1 MRAKLIISV
10 VTALLL
16 CSSAV
21 FGVTIS
27 VPTPEW
33 PTIQAGID
41 AAFDGDTVLVQPG
54 TYVENINFNGKNITV
69 GSLCLTTGESTY
81 ISQTVIDGNQSGS
94 VVTFESGENST
105 AVLIGFTIING
116 IGTLVDL
123 SGKGIYLYCGGGII
137 CINSSPS
144 LVNLAITG
152 NSVGYEGGGI
162 YCFNNSNPT
171 LVDVMI
177 SGNSA
182 FHGGGI
188 GCRDNSSPYIENV
201 TVRGNTANEKGGGVW
216 VLFGSNP
223 HLANVMI
230 TGNTASQGGG
240 IHCQNYVIP
249 NLVNVTI
256 AGNTASQGGGIH
268 CWYNSRPVLVNTILW
283 NNLPEEIY
291 FREDGDPNSIT
302 VSYSDVQ
309 RGESGI
315 VTNDN
320 GTVYWLGGNIDAD
333 PLFVGANDY
342 HLTAPSPCID
352 AGTPEGASDTDI
364 DGNSRPQGAGID
376 MGADEYTVPESW
388 LSTMARILSN
398 IGKKVMLLLDLKP
411 FSYDVLE
418 EEEGNF

>member
-33 PTIQAGID
+33 PTIQTGID

-81 ISQTVIDGNQSGS
+81 ISRTVIDGNQSGS

-123 SGKGIYLYCGGGII
+123 SGKGSYLYCGGGII

-152 NSVGYEGGGI
+152 NSAGYEGGGI

-171 LVDVMI
+171 LVDVKI

-230 TGNTASQGGG
+230 T
-240 IHCQNYVIP
+240 
-249 NLVNVTI
+249 
-256 AGNTASQGGGIH
+256 GNTASQGGGIH

-352 AGTPEGASDTDI
+352 AGTPEGASDIDI
-364 DGNSRPQGAGID
+364 DGDSRPQGAGID
-376 MGADEYTVPESW
+376 MGADEYAVPESW
-388 LSTMARILSN
+388 VSTMTRILSN
-398 IGKKVMLLLDLKP
+398 IGKKVMLLVDLKP

-418 EEEGNF
+418 EEGNF